1 MARFKNCV
9 AVPHKRE
16 LNTGLSTVLLLL
28 KSRKFLLVFIF
39 HFFFLTVQDGDNSR
53 FPVVENWVL
62 ATELVFCKG
71 KHIKYFPIKQ
81 LPILF

>member
-1 MARFKNCV
+1 MAHFKNCV
-9 AVPHKRE
+9 AMPHKRE
-16 LNTGLSTVLLLL
+16 LYTGLSTVLLLL

-39 HFFFLTVQDGDNSR
+39 HLFFLTVQDGDNSH

-71 KHIKYFPIKQ
+71 KHTEYFPIKQ